1 MHREIPERAGRSYMS
16 ASRVQELFE
25 REAAAFETANPR
37 SRELFERSGDT
48 LLGGVPMTWM
58 MKWAGGFPL
67 FAASAE
73 GSTITDVD
81 GHVYADFCLGDT
93 GAMTGHAPAAVA
105 DTVAAQAARA
115 ITTMLPSPDAPVVG
129 EALRERFGLP
139 LWQMTLSATDAN
151 RFAIRFA
158 REITGRPRILIF
170 NQCYHGSVDE
180 TFAVLHEG
188 RVVARPGNVGPPVEL
203 ERTTRV
209 VEFNDVAALEEALR
223 HEDVACV
230 LAEPAMTNIGIVL
243 PEPGFHDALRVL
255 TRRYGTVLI
264 IDETH
269 TISTGY
275 GGYTREYDL
284 DPDMLTVG
292 KPIGGGVPAG
302 AFGMT
307 QEVAARAFEQPGADY
322 VDTGGVGGT
331 LAGNALSLAAMRA
344 ALTEVLTPESYAH
357 TIPLAG
363 RFEAGVRE
371 AIERHG
377 APWHVTR
384 LGSRVEY
391 AFAPER
397 PRTGGEAAA
406 AHDDELES
414 LLHLYALNRGA
425 LMTPF
430 HNMALMGPTTTKEQV
445 DLHTTVFSEALEE
458 IYGGSKP

>member
-1 MHREIPERAGRSYMS
+1 MQTQRGRIG
-16 ASRVQELFE
+16 ELFK
-25 REAAAFETANPR
+25 REMAVFEAANPR
-37 SRELFERSGDT
+37 SRELFERSRGS
-48 LLGGVPMTWM
+48 LFGGVPMSWM
-58 MKWAGGFPL
+58 MMWAGGFPL

-73 GSTITDVD
+73 GSIITDVD

-93 GAMTGHAPAAVA
+93 GAMTGHVPAAVA
-105 DTVAAQAARA
+105 DTVAVQAGRA
-115 ITTMLPSPDAPVVG
+115 ITTMLPSADAPVVG
-129 EALRERFGLP
+129 EALGERFGLP

-158 REITGRPRILIF
+158 REITERPRILIF
-170 NQCYHGSVDE
+170 NWCYHGSVDE
-180 TFAVLHEG
+180 TFAILREG
-188 RVVARPGNVGPPVEL
+188 RVIARPGNVGKPVEL

-209 VEFNDVAALEEALR
+209 VEFNDVEALEEALSN
-223 HEDVACV
+223 EDVACV

-243 PEPGFHDALRVL
+243 PEPGFHDTLRALA
-255 TRRYGTVLI
+255 RRYGTILI

-269 TISTGY
+269 TLSTGY
-275 GGYTREYDL
+275 GGYTREYGL

-307 QEVAARAFEQPGADY
+307 SEVAERAFAQPDADF

-344 ALTEVLTPESYAH
+344 ALTEVLTPESYAR
-357 TIPLAG
+357 TIPLA
-363 RFEAGVRE
+363 RHFEEGVRE
-371 AIERHG
+371 AIERNG

-391 AFAPER
+391 AFTPVR

-406 AHDDELES
+406 AHDDGLES
-414 LLHLYALNRGA
+414 LLHLYALNRGV

-445 DLHTTVFSEALEE
+445 DLHTTVFSEVLEE
-458 IYGGSKP
+458 IYGGSEP

>member
-1 MHREIPERAGRSYMS
+1 
-16 ASRVQELFE
+16 
-25 REAAAFETANPR
+25 
-37 SRELFERSGDT
+37 
-48 LLGGVPMTWM
+48 
-58 MKWAGGFPL
+58 
-67 FAASAE
+67 
-73 GSTITDVD
+73 
-81 GHVYADFCLGDT
+81 
-93 GAMTGHAPAAVA
+93 
-105 DTVAAQAARA
+105 
-115 ITTMLPSPDAPVVG
+115 
-129 EALRERFGLP
+129 
-139 LWQMTLSATDAN
+139 
-151 RFAIRFA
+151 
-158 REITGRPRILIF
+158 
-170 NQCYHGSVDE
+170 
-180 TFAVLHEG
+180 
-188 RVVARPGNVGPPVEL
+188 VEL

-209 VEFNDVAALEEALR
+209 VEFNDEAALEEALG

-243 PEPGFHDALRVL
+243 PEPGFHDALRDL
-255 TRRYGTVLI
+255 TRRYGTILI

-275 GGYTREYDL
+275 GGYTREHDL
-284 DPDMLTVG
+284 EPDMLTVG

-307 QEVAARAFEQPGADY
+307 QDVAERAFAQPGADY

-357 TIPLAG
+357 TIPLAA
-363 RFEAGVRE
+363 RFEAGVRG

-391 AFAPER
+391 AFAPGR

-406 AHDDELES
+406 AHDEELES
-414 LLHLYALNRGA
+414 LLHLYALNRGV

-430 HNMALMGPTTTKEQV
+430 HNMALVGPTTTEEQV
-445 DLHTTVFSEALEE
+445 GLHTTVFSEALQE
-458 IYGGSKP
+458 IYGDPKRRTG

>member
-1 MHREIPERAGRSYMS
+1 MRAQ
-16 ASRVQELFE
+16 RVRELFE
-25 REAAAFETANPR
+25 RETAAFEAANPR
-37 SRELFERSGDT
+37 SRELFERARGS
-48 LLGGVPMTWM
+48 LLGGVPMSWM

-81 GHVYADFCLGDT
+81 GHAYADFCLGDT

-105 DTVAAQAARA
+105 DTVAEQAARA
-115 ITTMLPSPDAPVVG
+115 VTTMLPSPDAPVVG

-158 REITGRPRILIF
+158 REITGRPRILVF
-170 NQCYHGSVDE
+170 NWCYHGSVDE
-180 TFAVLHEG
+180 TFATLQDG
-188 RVVARPGNVGPPVEL
+188 RVVARQGNVGPPVEPG
-203 ERTTRV
+203 RTTRV
-209 VEFNDVAALEEALR
+209 VEFNDGAALEAALA
-223 HEDVACV
+223 EGDVACV

-243 PEPGFHDALRVL
+243 PDPGFHDALRAL
-255 TRRYGTVLI
+255 TRQHGTILI

-269 TISTGY
+269 TLSTGY
-275 GGYTREYDL
+275 GGYTREYGL
-284 DPDMLTVG
+284 EPDMLTLG

-307 QEVAARAFEQPGADY
+307 QEVAERAFAQPDADY

-331 LAGNALSLAAMRA
+331 LAGNALSLAAMSA
-344 ALTEVLTPESYAH
+344 ALTEVLTRESYAR
-357 TIPLAG
+357 TIPLAE
-363 RFEAGVRE
+363 RFEAGVRG

-391 AFAPER
+391 AFTPKQ
-397 PRTGGEAAA
+397 PRTGGEAAT
-406 AHDDELES
+406 AHDDDLES
-414 LLHLYALNRGA
+414 LLHLYALNRGV

-445 DLHTTVFSEALEE
+445 DLHTTVFSEALDEL
-458 IYGGSKP
+458 YGGSEPGNVLA

>member
-1 MHREIPERAGRSYMS
+1 MATAQRVREI
-16 ASRVQELFE
+16 FE
-25 REAAAFETANPR
+25 REKAAFEASNPR
-37 SRELFERSGDT
+37 SRELYERARGS
-48 LLGGVPMTWM
+48 LLGGVPMSWM

-105 DTVAAQAARA
+105 DTPA
-115 ITTMLPSPDAPVVG
+115 VG
-129 EALRERFGLP
+129 EALSERFGLP

-158 REITGRPRILIF
+158 REITDRPRILVF
-170 NQCYHGSVDE
+170 NWCYHGSVDE
-180 TFAVLHEG
+180 TFATLQDGH
-188 RVVARPGNVGPPVEL
+188 VVARQGNVGKPVDL
-203 ERTTRV
+203 EQTTRV
-209 VEFNDVAALEEALR
+209 VEFNDVDALEAALAEG
-223 HEDVACV
+223 DVACV

-243 PEPGFHDALRVL
+243 PDPGFHDALRDL
-255 TRRYGTVLI
+255 TRRHGTLLI

-269 TISTGY
+269 TLSTGY

-284 DPDMLTVG
+284 EPDMLTLG

-302 AFGMT
+302 AFGLT
-307 QEVAARAFEQPGADY
+307 QEVAERAFAQPDADY

-344 ALTEVLTPESYAH
+344 ALTGVLTRESYAH
-357 TIPLAG
+357 TIPLAE
-363 RFEAGVRE
+363 RFERGVRE
-371 AIERHG
+371 TIGRHG
-377 APWHVTR
+377 TPWHVTR

-391 AFAPER
+391 AFTPER

-406 AHDDELES
+406 AHDDGLES
-414 LLHLYALNRGA
+414 LLHLYALNRGV

-430 HNMALMGPTTTKEQV
+430 HNMALMGPTTTQEQV
-445 DLHTTVFSEALEE
+445 DLHTSVFSEALDEL
-458 IYGGSKP
+458 YGGFRAGKMLT

>member
-1 MHREIPERAGRSYMS
+1 
-16 ASRVQELFE
+16 
-25 REAAAFETANPR
+25 
-37 SRELFERSGDT
+37 
-48 LLGGVPMTWM
+48 
-58 MKWAGGFPL
+58 
-67 FAASAE
+67 
-73 GSTITDVD
+73 
-81 GHVYADFCLGDT
+81 
-93 GAMTGHAPAAVA
+93 
-105 DTVAAQAARA
+105 
-115 ITTMLPSPDAPVVG
+115 
-129 EALRERFGLP
+129 
-139 LWQMTLSATDAN
+139 
-151 RFAIRFA
+151 
-158 REITGRPRILIF
+158 
-170 NQCYHGSVDE
+170 VDE
-180 TFAVLHEG
+180 TFAALHEG
-188 RVVARPGNVGPPVEL
+188 RVVARQGNVGPPVEL

-209 VEFNDVAALEEALR
+209 VEFNDEAALEEALQ

-243 PEPGFHDALRVL
+243 PEPGFHDALRSL

-269 TISTGY
+269 TLSTGY

-292 KPIGGGVPAG
+292 KPIAGGVPAG

-307 QEVAARAFEQPGADY
+307 QEVAARAFAQPDADF

-344 ALTEVLTPESYAH
+344 ALTEVLTPESYAR

-391 AFAPER
+391 AFAPKR
-397 PRTGGEAAA
+397 PRTGGEAEA

-414 LLHLYALNRGA
+414 LLHLYVLNRGV

-430 HNMALMGPTTTKEQV
+430 HNMALMGPTTTEEQV
-445 DLHTTVFSEALEE
+445 DLHTSVFSEALEE
-458 IYGGSKP
+458 IYGGSEP

>member
-1 MHREIPERAGRSYMS
+1 MQTQRGKIA
-16 ASRVQELFE
+16 ELYE
-25 REAAAFETANPR
+25 RETAAFEAANPR
-37 SRELFERSGDT
+37 SRELFERSGGS
-48 LLGGVPMTWM
+48 LFGGVPMSWM
-58 MKWAGGFPL
+58 MMWAGGFPL

-105 DTVAAQAARA
+105 DTVAVQAGRA
-115 ITTMLPSPDAPVVG
+115 ITTMLPSADAPAVG
-129 EALRERFGLP
+129 EALGERFGLP

-158 REITGRPRILIF
+158 REITERPCILIF
-170 NQCYHGSVDE
+170 NWCYHGSVDE
-180 TFAVLHEG
+180 TFAILREG
-188 RVVARPGNVGPPVEL
+188 RVVTRPGNVGKPVEL

-209 VEFNDVAALEEALR
+209 VEFNDLEALEEALR
-223 HEDVACV
+223 NEDVACV

-243 PEPGFHDALRVL
+243 PEPGFHDTLRALA
-255 TRRYGTVLI
+255 RRYGTILI

-269 TISTGY
+269 TLSTGY
-275 GGYTREYDL
+275 GGYTREYGL

-307 QEVAARAFEQPGADY
+307 REVAERAFAQPDADF

-344 ALTEVLTPESYAH
+344 ALTEVLTPESYAR
-357 TIPLAG
+357 TIPLA
-363 RFEAGVRE
+363 RHFEEGVRE
-371 AIERHG
+371 AIERNG

-391 AFAPER
+391 AFTPVR
-397 PRTGGEAAA
+397 PRTGVKAAA
-406 AHDDELES
+406 AHDDGLES
-414 LLHLYALNRGA
+414 LLHLYALNRGV

-430 HNMALMGPTTTKEQV
+430 HNMALIGPTTTKEQV
-445 DLHTTVFSEALEE
+445 DLHTTVFSEVLEE
-458 IYGGSKP
+458 IYGGSEP

>member
-1 MHREIPERAGRSYMS
+1 MVSAQRVREI
-16 ASRVQELFE
+16 FE
-25 REAAAFETANPR
+25 REKAAFKALNPR
-37 SRELFERSGDT
+37 SRELYERARGS
-48 LLGGVPMTWM
+48 LLGGVPMSWM

-93 GAMTGHAPAAVA
+93 GAMTGHAPAVVA
-105 DTVAAQAARA
+105 DTVGTQAGCA
-115 ITTMLPSPDAPVVG
+115 ITTMLPSPDAPAVG
-129 EALRERFGLP
+129 EALSERFGLP

-158 REITGRPRILIF
+158 REITGRPRILVF
-170 NQCYHGSVDE
+170 NWCYHGSVDE
-180 TFAVLHEG
+180 TFATLQGG
-188 RVVARPGNVGPPVEL
+188 RVVARQGNVGKPVEL
-203 ERTTRV
+203 EQTTRV
-209 VEFNDVAALEEALR
+209 VEFNDVEGLEAALAEG
-223 HEDVACV
+223 DVACV

-243 PEPGFHDALRVL
+243 PDPGFHDALRDL
-255 TRRYGTVLI
+255 TRRHGTLLI

-269 TISTGY
+269 TLSTGY
-275 GGYTREYDL
+275 GGYTRAYDL
-284 DPDMLTVG
+284 EPDMLTVG
-292 KPIGGGVPAG
+292 KPIGGGAPAG

-307 QEVAARAFEQPGADY
+307 REVAERAFAQPDADY

-344 ALTEVLTPESYAH
+344 ALTGVLTRESYAH
-357 TIPLAG
+357 TIPLAE
-363 RFEAGVRE
+363 RFERGVGE
-371 AIERHG
+371 MIERHG

-391 AFAPER
+391 AFTPEP

-406 AHDDELES
+406 AHDDELEA
-414 LLHLYALNRGA
+414 LLHLYALNRGV

-430 HNMALMGPTTTKEQV
+430 HNMALMGPTTTVEQV
-445 DLHTTVFSEALEE
+445 DLHTTVFSEALDE
-458 IYGGSKP
+458 IYDGSEPGSMLT

>member
-1 MHREIPERAGRSYMS
+1 MQTQRGKIA
-16 ASRVQELFE
+16 ELYE
-25 REAAAFETANPR
+25 RETAAFEAANPR
-37 SRELFERSGDT
+37 SRELFERSGGS
-48 LLGGVPMTWM
+48 LFGGVPMSWM
-58 MKWAGGFPL
+58 MMWAGGFPL

-105 DTVAAQAARA
+105 DTVAVQAGRA
-115 ITTMLPSPDAPVVG
+115 ITTMLPSADAPAVG
-129 EALRERFGLP
+129 EALGERFGLP

-158 REITGRPRILIF
+158 REITERPCILIF
-170 NQCYHGSVDE
+170 NWCYHGSVDE
-180 TFAVLHEG
+180 TFAILREG
-188 RVVARPGNVGPPVEL
+188 RVVTRPGNVGKPVEL

-209 VEFNDVAALEEALR
+209 VEFNDLEALEEALR
-223 HEDVACV
+223 NEDVACV

-243 PEPGFHDALRVL
+243 PEPGFHDTLRAL
-255 TRRYGTVLI
+255 TRRYGTILI

-269 TISTGY
+269 TLSTGY
-275 GGYTREYDL
+275 GGYTREYGL

-307 QEVAARAFEQPGADY
+307 REVAERAFARPDADF

-344 ALTEVLTPESYAH
+344 ALTEVLTPESYAR
-357 TIPLAG
+357 TVPLA
-363 RFEAGVRE
+363 RHFEEGVRE

-391 AFAPER
+391 AFTPER

-414 LLHLYALNRGA
+414 LLHHYAHKRGV

-430 HNMALMGPTTTKEQV
+430 HNMALMGPSTTKDQV
-445 DLHTTVFSEALEE
+445 DLHTSVFSEALEE
-458 IYGGSKP
+458 LYGQDVP